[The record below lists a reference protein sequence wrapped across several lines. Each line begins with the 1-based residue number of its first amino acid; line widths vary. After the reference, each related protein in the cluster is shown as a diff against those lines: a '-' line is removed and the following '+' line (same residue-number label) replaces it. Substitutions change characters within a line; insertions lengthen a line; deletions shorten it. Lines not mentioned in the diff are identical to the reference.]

1 MFGRSHSAAPTDR
14 APYARGTASA
24 ASILTGVVVATGA
37 TFLLLAIIGGILVAL
52 DYVDVDVTQTE
63 AVEVGIGAG
72 IAFVIAQFLAYL
84 WGGYTAG
91 RMGRGAG
98 FLNGLAVPI
107 VSILLALIIGG
118 LVTALGA
125 DARLNLPFA
134 ENRLPVEQDYVVD
147 WGVGIGIVSLAAMFL
162 GGILGGI
169 AGSHWHT
176 KLERKVYEDEQERA
190 LEENETL
197 RRNEIVTTADRPV
210 VAPTAQTDSTATQQ
224 TTVSGPPNE
233 RVVAPE
239 TTEGTSTHD
248 TTTDG
253 TDTRTFRS

>member
-1 MFGRSHSAAPTDR
+1 MFGRTQGVVPTDR
-14 APYARGTASA
+14 APYARGTATA
-24 ASILTGVVVATGA
+24 ASVLTGVVVATGA
-37 TFLLLAIIGGILVAL
+37 MFLLLAIIGGILVAL

-63 AVEVGIGAG
+63 AIEVGIGAG
-72 IAFVIAQFLAYL
+72 IAFVIAQFLAYF

-98 FLNGLAVPI
+98 FVNGLAVPL
-107 VSILLALIIGG
+107 VSILLGLVIGG

-147 WGVGIGIVSLAAMFL
+147 WGVGIGIVALIAMFV

-176 KLERKVYEDEQERA
+176 KLERKVYEDEQESA
-190 LEENETL
+190 VEENET
-197 RRNEIVTTADRPV
+197 RRKEEVVTTADRPI
-210 VAPTAQTDSTATQQ
+210 VAPTGDARSGEATEEQR
-224 TTVSGPPNE
+224 TVPPAPPND
-233 RVVAPE
+233 RA
-239 TTEGTSTHD
+239 S
-248 TTTDG
+248 DG
-253 TDTRTFRS
+253 TTTRTFRS